1 MDLKGWKIECFIYD
15 RRKTTV
21 SFTGNNGEL
30 RFAGG
35 SATVVSC
42 FAIVKLGC
50 RGTDNVAGHSQYV
63 FVCRIRPTGQ
73 YCRSGFL

>member
-30 RFAGG
+30 RFAEG

-42 FAIVKLGC
+42 FVIVKLGC
-50 RGTDNVAGHSQYV
+50 
-63 FVCRIRPTGQ
+63 
-73 YCRSGFL
+73 